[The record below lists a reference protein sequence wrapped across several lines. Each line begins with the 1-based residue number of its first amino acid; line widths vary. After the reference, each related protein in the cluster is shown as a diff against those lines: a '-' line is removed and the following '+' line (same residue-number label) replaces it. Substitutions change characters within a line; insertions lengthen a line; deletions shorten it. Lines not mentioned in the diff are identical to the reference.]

1 MIRSTLKRG
10 LKKAIKTARGDT
22 ARPADVNQ
30 AWQAETAPAP
40 APVVQAKAE
49 PVVEAKAEP
58 VVEAV
63 AEAAPEAAVEAAPEA
78 AVEAAPEAAVEAAPE
93 AKAPIV
99 FDDDDDTVGMP
110 LTLDNVQEILDDM
123 VRPALQGDGG
133 DISLVKIEDNNVYV
147 KLVGACDTCPS
158 ATATMKLGVEAL
170 FREEFPD
177 MRELIQVD

>member
-22 ARPADVNQ
+22 ARPADVNH

-58 VVEAV
+58 VVEA
-63 AEAAPEAAVEAAPEA
+63 APEA

-93 AKAPIV
+93 AKAPVV

-133 DISLVKIEDNNVYV
+133 DIALVKIEDNNVYV